1 MQLCPRP
8 SHLHWC
14 RTKCVDRLVGCP
26 LYPRGAKGCVF
37 AFSPRRRTK
46 HMLSV
51 QLSVRSLVPLA
62 SVPPPKITTAYLR
75 VMCFLLLA
83 SLSMGS
89 LCSLTTGCF
98 CFVFLFY
105 FNWRN
110 DTTYRLLMFVFIIFL
125 L

>member
-1 MQLCPRP
+1 
-8 SHLHWC
+8 
-14 RTKCVDRLVGCP
+14 
-26 LYPRGAKGCVF
+26 
-37 AFSPRRRTK
+37 
-46 HMLSV
+46 MLSV

-98 CFVFLFY
+98 VFFLFY